1 MCKKLILKPVDSANR
16 QAAEQL
22 SLKKSQDGFVEP
34 VSVCLKEADD
44 NEAWRPV
51 CIYEGEVMI
60 GFAMYGLWEAGT
72 KNERV
77 WFDRFLI
84 DGVFQGR
91 GFGRRA
97 FKLVMDTIINKYQCR
112 RMYLSVYENNKTA
125 IALYESFGFKFNGEL
140 DGRGELVM
148 VWENK

>member
-51 CIYEGEVMI
+51 CIYEGKVMI
-60 GFAMYGLWEAGT
+60 GFAMYGLWETGT

-140 DGRGELVM
+140 DGHGELVM